1 MTPRE
6 RLIVAVDVPKADAAS
21 ELVDRLAGRVGLF
34 KLGSQAFTAAGPELV
49 REVVGRGERVFLDL
63 KFHDIPNT
71 VAGAVASAAQLGV
84 SLATVHGLGGRAM
97 LEAAVGALPA
107 LGTKLLA
114 ITILTSHDEATLG
127 EIGVGGGVSDS
138 VRRLALLAKDAGM
151 DGVVASPHEVALVR
165 EACGPG
171 FLIVTPGIRPAG
183 AASGDQARAATP
195 AAALSAGADYLVVGR
210 PITEAKDP
218 GAAADHA
225 QIYGLA
231 YRESL
236 DAVQRM
242 VSRYLWVIGVFMLSI
257 IVILN
262 TRITSSFTEES
273 QDAFKWLMW
282 VLLAVAVGVCLFGF
296 SRYQAF
302 RDLAVATHQG
312 LQTLAS
318 TTGNL
323 ALLAAA
329 RESLLGLRNQ
339 GPVQFIQMTLESG
352 SLGLMFFSYA
362 MQIVLAKVTHRSV
375 LGMIFPSPVAR
386 FLDSFMLGSDTP
398 KA

>member
-6 RLIVAVDVPKADAAS
+6 RLIVAVDVPKADAAN

-107 LGTKLLA
+107 MGTKLLA

-138 VRRLALLAKDAGM
+138 VKRLALLAKDAGM

-195 AAALSAGADYLVVGR
+195 AMALRAGADYVVVGR
-210 PITEAKDP
+210 PILE
-218 GAAADHA
+218 AAD
-225 QIYGLA
+225 
-231 YRESL
+231 
-236 DAVQRM
+236 
-242 VSRYLWVIGVFMLSI
+242 
-257 IVILN
+257 
-262 TRITSSFTEES
+262 
-273 QDAFKWLMW
+273 
-282 VLLAVAVGVCLFGF
+282 
-296 SRYQAF
+296 
-302 RDLAVATHQG
+302 
-312 LQTLAS
+312 
-318 TTGNL
+318 
-323 ALLAAA
+323 LAAA
-329 RESLLGLRNQ
+329 AAAL
-339 GPVQFIQMTLESG
+339 
-352 SLGLMFFSYA
+352 
-362 MQIVLAKVTHRSV
+362 
-375 LGMIFPSPVAR
+375 VAEIASA
-386 FLDSFMLGSDTP
+386 LP
-398 KA
+398 